1 LEEKNMLR
9 VLALSLVICCTLY
22 LSASA
27 VQNAGPT
34 WNDVCAQYS
43 FYSYPMSTV
52 TTFGDAYY
60 GSNFAKD
67 MAEITARLNQL
78 MATKIPPPVLDDML
92 NYTLES
98 WPDPL
103 H

>member
-1 LEEKNMLR
+1 MLR
-9 VLALSLVICCTLY
+9 VLALSLVLCCALY

-43 FYSYPMSTV
+43 FHSYPMSTV
-52 TTFGDAYY
+52 STFGDAYY
-60 GSNFAKD
+60 GSNFAMD
-67 MAEITARLNQL
+67 MAKITARMNQL
-78 MATKIPPPVLDDML
+78 LVTKIPPPLNDDML

-98 WPDPL
+98 WPDSI